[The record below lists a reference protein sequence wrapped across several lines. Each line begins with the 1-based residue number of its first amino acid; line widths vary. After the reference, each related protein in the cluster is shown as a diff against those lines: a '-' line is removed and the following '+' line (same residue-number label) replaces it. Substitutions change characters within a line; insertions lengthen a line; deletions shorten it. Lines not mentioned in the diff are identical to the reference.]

1 MAQAAIQSAWKVIPG
16 LQSRDIAAT
25 CKFYTEELH
34 FELGGMHTEGDGGIP
49 TFLSVAVGKRSVVN
63 LYHRMWEED
72 KGEAFHPSWVMIAM
86 GTEQLDEYYNQL
98 LSAGRV
104 EVSDKIADRSW
115 GYRQFS
121 IKDGD
126 GNTLTF
132 FRFLEGGNPGTDD
145 DE

>member
-16 LQSRDIAAT
+16 LHSRDIAAT

-34 FELGGMHTEGDGGIP
+34 FELGGIHSEDGGDVP
-49 TFLSVAVGKRSVVN
+49 TFLSVAVGKKSVVN
-63 LYHRMWEED
+63 IYHRLCEE
-72 KGEAFHPSWVMIAM
+72 KEVFHPSWVMIAM
-86 GTEQLDEYYNQL
+86 GTGQLDEYYNQL

-104 EVSDKIADRSW
+104 EVSAKIEDKPW